1 MTFSSSVS
9 GRVRPQGSLSH
20 FIIVFGGPKLFL
32 RRVRIVCVWRIRC
45 KNQYEMVRIAC
56 RCSYFLINQLFH
68 DFSFVSANARCI
80 GFYNTFA
87 SFHQIIALSVLL
99 HRCPDRRF
107 ASVICSFQHF
117 PLSLVLC
124 YALPSSLWII
134 PFPCSPS
141 YCGRATWLSLAWVA
155 MWRPLYLGGTCF
167 ALGSSGCAKGGCQ
180 CLHFYLCCAGVIF
193 FYFMSI
199 CLYSCSVTPV

>member
-32 RRVRIVCVWRIRC
+32 RRVRIVCVWRIPC

-80 GFYNTFA
+80 GFYNTFV
-87 SFHQIIALSVLL
+87 SFHQISALSVLL
-99 HRCPDRRF
+99 NRCPDRRF

-124 YALPSSLWII
+124 YAPLSSLWII

-141 YCGRATWLSLAWVA
+141 YWNKKSAAVKCVFVVGLHMRSFMYIWLAV
-155 MWRPLYLGGTCF
+155 
-167 ALGSSGCAKGGCQ
+167 
-180 CLHFYLCCAGVIF
+180 CLSTSEF
-193 FYFMSI
+193 I
-199 CLYSCSVTPV
+199 CWS